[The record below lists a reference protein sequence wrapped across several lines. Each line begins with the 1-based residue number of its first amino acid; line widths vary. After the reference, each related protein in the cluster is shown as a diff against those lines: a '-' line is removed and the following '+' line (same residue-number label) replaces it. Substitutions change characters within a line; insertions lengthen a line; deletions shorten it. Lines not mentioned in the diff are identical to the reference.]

1 MAKILLVEDDEILAD
16 QIVNWL
22 EGTEHHNVELCS
34 DGQEGAEKLAYH
46 KYDVAVLDWGLPT
59 LSGIQILRKF
69 RASGGTMPVLL
80 LTGKGKINEKE
91 EGLEAGADDYLT
103 KPFEIRELSA
113 RIKALLRR
121 PQAFVGT
128 KMEVNGLTIDT
139 TEHRIFCGSKE
150 VNLQPKEFDLLE
162 FLVRHKGR
170 VVKTQALLEHVWSS
184 DSFVTSETIYTYV
197 RALRK
202 KIDEAGGDSSILQTI
217 RGVGYSVREPDK

>member
-1 MAKILLVEDDEILAD
+1 MAKILLVEDDDILAD

-22 EGTEHHNVELCS
+22 EEHEHHNVELCA
-34 DGQEGAEKLAYH
+34 DGMEGAEKLEYH
-46 KYDVAVLDWGLPT
+46 KYDVAVLDWGLPS
-59 LSGIQILRKF
+59 LSGIQIIRQF
-69 RASGGTMPVLL
+69 RAAGGGTPILI
-80 LTGKGKINEKE
+80 LTGKDKIHEKE

-103 KPFEIRELSA
+103 KPFEIRELSV

-128 KMEVNGLTIDT
+128 KMEAGSLAIDT
-139 TEHRIFCGSKE
+139 TEHRVFCGSRE
-150 VNLQPKEFDLLE
+150 VRLQPKEFDLIE

-202 KIDEAGGDSSILQTI
+202 KVEEAGGDSSIIQTV